1 MDNQWWVV
9 QHDMVSQHLLTCR
22 AKKAVR
28 NGLRTERE
36 IVLIVFKVY
45 PFFNKLTVLPITSLL
60 VVRLKMAL
68 P

>member
-1 MDNQWWVV
+1 M
-9 QHDMVSQHLLTCR
+9 
-22 AKKAVR
+22 
-28 NGLRTERE
+28 ERE
-36 IVLIVFKVY
+36 IVFIFSKALT